1 MTYVSVRQ
9 KEKAMFEFLAKAFS
23 RRSPHPADLLVATGD
38 TSAFDENRK
47 ARTLKALE
55 QMYAYFSFR

>member
-1 MTYVSVRQ
+1 
-9 KEKAMFEFLAKAFS
+9 MFEFLAKAFS

-55 QMYAYFSFR
+55 QMYAYFIFR